1 MTSSVFFR
9 FKSSKEPE
17 RVAFDG
23 TGISVFELKREI
35 ITLHKLGDGTTF
47 ELKLTTEDGNEE
59 YDDDTTIIPRSTTVV
74 AKRLPAARE
83 GKGGA
88 ARYVSG
94 KMPQSAKNFNRQ
106 ETTAKSSSKPA
117 NGIANMG
124 AAQTEEERV
133 AAFMQMGADQWA
145 QQKQEMANAAPVH
158 RAGIYKG
165 SRPVNVPEG
174 TPPDSYMCFRCKI
187 KGHWIQACPTN
198 NDPTFDDTRRVKR
211 TTGIPKSM
219 LIKVDAPTIAAND
232 GTVDDTKQQ
241 PGVMINAEGEWV
253 IAKPDQASWDRYQA
267 KTKVSAAAQEAAAKG
282 SKELQDRGLEC
293 SIDKHLFVEPTKT
306 PCCEKTFC
314 NDCISNALLDND
326 LRCPECSTEN
336 ILIDDLKP
344 DEEMVVKIRKY
355 EEEKAA
361 EKARKENS
369 KSPVVKAEPKEGSNS
384 PSTLKASPS
393 PTGSRKRRAESDLEN
408 TRMPPGPAQEM
419 AKSSSSSGAQSNAQ
433 PSMSTHNANALTNQT
448 FPFSNANL
456 MMPNMDAMAFP
467 NMNPFMA
474 MSMGQ
479 MMGTNPAMTNP
490 MMMMPNAFM
499 GNNWNN
505 NGNMWGNG
513 FPQQGMNM
521 NTGFQNGMMP
531 NSGYNQYNP
540 MGNMNGMGMNVNGM
554 NGQGMGSF
562 SNQQRTNFG
571 GQTSNE
577 DDGAYFRKPVNPHRH
592 QARRNVQR
600 PTDYR
605 EI

>member
-1 MTSSVFFR
+1 MT
-9 FKSSKEPE
+9 
-17 RVAFDG
+17 A
-23 TGISVFELKREI
+23 
-35 ITLHKLGDGTTF
+35 
-47 ELKLTTEDGNEE
+47 E
-59 YDDDTTIIPRSTTVV
+59 YDDDTTIIPRSTTVI
-74 AKRLPAARE
+74 AKRLPAARQ

-106 ETTAKSSSKPA
+106 ETTTAKPLSKPT
-117 NGIANMG
+117 NGLASMG

-145 QQKQEMANAAPVH
+145 QQKQEMAKYVLQCFTLPQSIANILSSAAPVH
-158 RAGIYKG
+158 RAGPHKG
-165 SRPVNVPEG
+165 GRPLNVPEG

-219 LIKVDAPTIAAND
+219 LVKVEAPTALAND

-241 PGVMINAEGEWV
+241 QGLMINAEGEWV
-253 IAKPDQASWDRYQA
+253 IAKPDQASWDRFQA

-344 DEEMVVKIRKY
+344 DEEMVAKIRKF

-361 EKARKENS
+361 EKTRKENS
-369 KSPVVKAEPKEGSNS
+369 KSPAVKEEPKEGSKS
-384 PSTLKASPS
+384 PGTVKALPS
-393 PTGSRKRRAESDLEN
+393 PIGSKKRRADSELEN
-408 TRMPPGPAQEM
+408 TRTPPGPADAM
-419 AKSSSSSGAQSNAQ
+419 AKKSSGNGMKPNAQ
-433 PSMSTHNANALTNQT
+433 LSKSAPSLTATSNQQL
-448 FPFSNANL
+448 PFSNVNF
-456 MMPNMDAMAFP
+456 MMPGMDAMAFP

-474 MSMGQ
+474 MTMGQ

-490 MMMMPNAFM
+490 MGMPNGIM

-505 NGNMWGNG
+505 NSNMWTGG
-513 FPQQGMNM
+513 FPQQGMSM
-521 NTGFQNGMMP
+521 NTGYQNGMMP
-531 NSGYNQYNP
+531 NGGYNQYNP
-540 MGNMNGMGMNVNGM
+540 MGNMNGMGMNGMGM
-554 NGQGMGSF
+554 NSQGMGTF

-571 GQTSNE
+571 GQINNDE
-577 DDGAYFRKPVNPHRH
+577 DGAYFRKPVNPHRH